1 MRLHTH
7 LLAGGAL
14 CAMIAT
20 IPAAAQDGGAPADTA
35 EAEVIVTGIR
45 GSLQS
50 AQGLKRNADQVVD
63 SIVAEDIGKL
73 PDVNVTE
80 ALQRVSGIQVGRD
93 RGEGS
98 GITIRGLS
106 QVASTFNGRSGG
118 SGRGVDLENIPAEL
132 IARVDVYKTP
142 SADVVEGG
150 IGGLINV
157 VTRKPLDKKG
167 FTLSGSLRGRYSD
180 LADKVDPMA
189 SALVSNSWNVG
200 DGEFGILVAGSFQQ
214 RAFES
219 HVVNVGAP
227 VGQPGIGTG
236 VASLSEQYQPVI
248 NADRR
253 RIGIDAVIQ

>member
-20 IPAAAQDGGAPADTA
+20 IPLRRRTAAPRRILPRPKSSLPASAVRSSRHRGG
-35 EAEVIVTGIR
+35 
-45 GSLQS
+45 
-50 AQGLKRNADQVVD
+50 KRNADQVVD

-142 SADVVEGG
+142 SADLVEGG

-167 FTLSGSLRGRYSD
+167 FTLSG
-180 LADKVDPMA
+180 
-189 SALVSNSWNVG
+189 
-200 DGEFGILVAGSFQQ
+200 
-214 RAFES
+214 
-219 HVVNVGAP
+219 
-227 VGQPGIGTG
+227 
-236 VASLSEQYQPVI
+236 
-248 NADRR
+248 
-253 RIGIDAVIQ
+253 

>member
-7 LLAGGAL
+7 LLAGGAF
-14 CAMIAT
+14 CAIAAAM
-20 IPAAAQDGGAPADTA
+20 PAAAQDAVPAQADPA
-35 EAEVIVTGIR
+35 ESEVIVTGIR

-118 SGRGVDLENIPAEL
+118 NGRGVDLENIPAEL

-142 SADVVEGG
+142 SADLVEGG

-167 FTLSGSLRGRYSD
+167 FTLSGSARGRYSD
-180 LADKVDPMA
+180 LPD
-189 SALVSNSWNVG
+189 
-200 DGEFGILVAGSFQQ
+200 
-214 RAFES
+214 
-219 HVVNVGAP
+219 
-227 VGQPGIGTG
+227 
-236 VASLSEQYQPVI
+236 
-248 NADRR
+248 
-253 RIGIDAVIQ
+253 